1 MPHPRTQKLTTA
13 LLACSALM
21 ALALSSSA
29 GAIQPGTETFAG
41 ECQMSGIVRHQ
52 PPLTQ
57 TPTTARVHGSF
68 SGTCSGEFTDRDG
81 QTHQLDEAP
90 GSYEARGA
98 GELSCLG
105 GIATGTGLLR
115 FSGGAAIEFTFTERR
130 PAPGVAV
137 VTLEGAAGGSATNF
151 GTVSPSE
158 DLEEINE
165 RCSGAGLRSVR
176 GDARIV
182 SPGISG

>member
-1 MPHPRTQKLTTA
+1 MPHLRTYKLTTA
-13 LLACSALM
+13 VLACGALM

-29 GAIQPGTETFAG
+29 GAVQPGVETFVG
-41 ECQMSGIVRHQ
+41 ECQMSGVIRHQ

-57 TPTTARVHGSF
+57 TPTMATVHGSF
-68 SGTCSGEFTDRDG
+68 SGTCSGELTDRYG
-81 QTHQLDEAP
+81 RTRQLDEAP
-90 GSYEARGA
+90 AAYEARGA

-105 GIATGTGLLR
+105 GVATGTGSLR
-115 FSGGAAIEFTFTERR
+115 FSDGAAIEFTFTERR

-137 VTLEGAAGGSATNF
+137 VTLVGAAGGSATNF

-158 DLEEINE
+158 DLAEINE
-165 RCSGAGLRSVR
+165 RCSGSGLRAVR
-176 GDARIV
+176 GDARIL

>member
-1 MPHPRTQKLTTA
+1 MPHLRTSKLTTA
-13 LLACSALM
+13 LLICGALM
-21 ALALSSSA
+21 ALALSSLVQA
-29 GAIQPGTETFAG
+29 AQPGTETFVG

-57 TPTTARVHGSF
+57 APKPTSVHGSF
-68 SGTCSGEFTDRDG
+68 SGTCSGQFTDRNGNTRQIDG
-81 QTHQLDEAP
+81 AP
-90 GSYEARGA
+90 AGYEARG
-98 GELSCLG
+98 GGDLSCLG
-105 GIATGTGLLR
+105 GVATGTGSLT
-115 FSGGAAIEFTFTERR
+115 FSGGAEVQFRFTERR

-137 VTLEGAAGGSATNF
+137 VTLEGVAGGTATNF

-158 DLEEINE
+158 DLSEINE
-165 RCSGAGLRSVR
+165 RCAGSGLRAVH